1 MTNIKQIKKY
11 LNKPSRA
18 AYLFLAPSL
27 LILLVFAIIPLIAS
41 LVISVM
47 NMNIFFTDTSFAGV
61 KNFIQAFQ
69 EERFWNAL
77 KNTVVFVIFEV
88 PLQIAIGLLIAN
100 ALTETNFFNK
110 AARTIFFLPVI
121 CSMAAVGIV
130 WSILLDGN
138 IGLVPYLLEK
148 VGMESPTFFRD
159 VKTAMPTVIG
169 MTVWKNLGYTM
180 SILVVGIQG
189 ISKSYYEASEIDGA
203 NKVNQFFHITLPQL
217 KNTLGFCMITNT
229 IGSLQVFD
237 QVYVTTQ
244 GGPQYSTETLVQYI
258 YKTGFNQPYNLGYA
272 SALSVLLLIVILI
285 ISFPMYRKMFIK
297 TD

>member
-1 MTNIKQIKKY
+1 MNYIKQIKKF

-27 LILLVFAIIPLIAS
+27 IILFVFAIVPLIAS

-47 NMNIFFTDTSFAGV
+47 HMNIFFTDTSFAGL
-61 KNFIQAFQ
+61 KNFMHAFQ
-69 EERFWNAL
+69 DERFWNAL
-77 KNTVVFVIFEV
+77 KNTIVFVVIEV
-88 PLQIAIGLLIAN
+88 PLQIVIGLLIAN
-100 ALTETNFFNK
+100 ALTKTNLFNK

-148 VGMESPTFFRD
+148 IGMGTPTFFRD

-169 MTVWKNLGYTM
+169 MTVWKNFGYTM

-189 ISKSYYEASEIDGA
+189 ISRSYYEAAEIDGA
-203 NKVNQFFHITLPQL
+203 NKVDQFFCITLPQL
-217 KNTLGFCMITNT
+217 KSTLGFCLITNT

-258 YKTGFNQPYNLGYA
+258 YKTGFNQPYDLGYA
-272 SALSVLLLIVILI
+272 SALSVLLLVVILI
-285 ISFPMYRKMFIK
+285 ISFPMYKRMFMK

>member
-1 MTNIKQIKKY
+1 MTKIKQIKKY
-11 LNKPSRA
+11 FNKPSRA
-18 AYLFLAPSL
+18 AYLFLMPSL

-47 NMNIFFTDTSFAGV
+47 NMNIFFTDISFAGV

-69 EERFWNAL
+69 DERFWNAL
-77 KNTVVFVIFEV
+77 KNTVVFVAFEV
-88 PLQIAIGLLIAN
+88 PLQIVIGLLVAN
-100 ALTETNFFNK
+100 ALTNTNFFNK
-110 AARTIFFLPVI
+110 MARTIFFLPVI
-121 CSMAAVGIV
+121 CSMAAIGIV

-148 VGMESPTFFRD
+148 LGMESPTFFRD

-169 MTVWKNLGYTM
+169 MTVWKNFGYTM

-203 NKVNQFFHITLPQL
+203 NKVDQFFHITLPQL
-217 KNTLGFCMITNT
+217 KSALGFCVITNT

-258 YKTGFNQPYNLGYA
+258 YKTGFSQPYDLGYA
-272 SALSVLLLIVILI
+272 SALSVLLLVVILI
-285 ISFPMYRKMFIK
+285 ISFPMYRNMFIK
-297 TD
+297 AD